1 MKYSDALKAI
11 ADSGLDNAAEIAEAI
26 KNRVTASTQ
35 AESQL
40 QQSQALLDSLFGALS
55 VEGDSLSSKLDN
67 AQLQIKSL
75 REQKAAFE
83 NKYSEIQSEL
93 SHAKREGVINSA
105 AQAIGAKPEVLRV
118 LLNGVTEPLEIK
130 DGKPI
135 LGGQDLKD
143 WATTNH
149 GAFLPSLFPPGPG
162 PELPVGRLPSGTS
175 AGLPPKEEK
184 PNALTDY
191 LKRYE
196 KAVDKVLGGS

>member
-11 ADSGLDNAAEIAEAI
+11 GDSGLDNAAEIAEAI

-40 QQSQALLDSLFGALS
+40 QQSQSLLESLFGALS
-55 VEGDSLSSKLDN
+55 VEGDSLSSKLNN
-67 AQLQIKSL
+67 AQLQINSL
-75 REQKAAFE
+75 REQRANFE

-93 SHAKREGVINSA
+93 SHVKREGAINSA

-130 DGKPI
+130 DGKPV
-135 LGGQDLKD
+135 LGGQDLRD

-149 GAFLPSLFPPGPG
+149 GAFLSSLFPASPG
-162 PELPVGRLPSGTS
+162 PELPILPSGTS
-175 AGLPPKEEK
+175 VGRPPKEEK
-184 PNALTDY
+184 PNVLGNHF
-191 LKRYE
+191 KKYE
-196 KAVDKVLGGS
+196 KAAAKILGGN